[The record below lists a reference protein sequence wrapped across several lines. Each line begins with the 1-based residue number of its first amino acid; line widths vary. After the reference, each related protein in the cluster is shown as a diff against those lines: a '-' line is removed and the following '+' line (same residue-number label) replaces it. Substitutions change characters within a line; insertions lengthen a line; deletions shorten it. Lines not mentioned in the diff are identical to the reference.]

1 MFLDHRG
8 GSPNDTPW
16 SSRFC
21 PKWYLHHCKQS
32 QMMKKFSPGKWQ
44 LWSETCSLASL
55 VSLKPW
61 PFRKFIAFS
70 FGFFWG
76 ELVCWIFFPLD
87 FGEVIFL
94 LTYFSLSIFLRWVSL
109 LKFFTLKFWWG
120 IFFYS
125 HIFSLDFS
133 EGLICWIFSPLDFG
147 EVIFFL
153 TYSLFGF
160 FWGGLVCCNF
170 FSLRFWWGNVF
181 YSHFFSLDFSEV
193 S

>member
-8 GSPNDTPW
+8 GSPNDPPW

-70 FGFFWG
+70 FAFFWGELICWNVSPLDFGEVIFLLTYFSLWIFLRWVSLLNLFPLDFGEVFFLLTFFLFGFFWG

-94 LTYFSLSIFLRWVSL
+94 LTYFSLWIFLRWVSL
-109 LKFFTLKFWWG
+109 LNFFTLKFWWG

-133 EGLICWIFSPLDFG
+133 EVG
-147 EVIFFL
+147 
-153 TYSLFGF
+153 
-160 FWGGLVCCNF
+160 
-170 FSLRFWWGNVF
+170 
-181 YSHFFSLDFSEV
+181 
-193 S
+193 

>member
-1 MFLDHRG
+1 MTPPDRQETNVSWPSHVKPSTVLTTGGGHQMTPPDRQAPTSYNKGSSRNKCFLTTGG
-8 GSPNDTPW
+8 GSPNDPPW

-70 FGFFWG
+70 FAFFWG
-76 ELVCWIFFPLD
+76 EL
-87 FGEVIFL
+87 
-94 LTYFSLSIFLRWVSL
+94 
-109 LKFFTLKFWWG
+109 
-120 IFFYS
+120 
-125 HIFSLDFS
+125 
-133 EGLICWIFSPLDFG
+133 ICWNVS
-147 EVIFFL
+147 
-153 TYSLFGF
+153 
-160 FWGGLVCCNF
+160 
-170 FSLRFWWGNVF
+170 SLRCWWGNF
-181 YSHFFSLDFSEV
+181 FTHIFFSLDFSEV